1 MTTIENHQLKG
12 ITLKNIFVTIVSTAS
27 IVASVMT
34 TYFGLKAD
42 IAGIKSSQ
50 ETEARINNIRIRVLE
65 DRVTLLQKQISEN
78 GFGSKPKP
86 PQAINPSAAKN
97 TTPALLTAATLK

>member
-42 IAGIKSSQ
+42 IATIKSSQ
-50 ETEARINNIRIRVLE
+50 ETDARINNLRIKVLE
-65 DRVTLLQKQISEN
+65 DRVTLLQKQVSEI

-86 PQAINPSAAKN
+86 PQTTNPSAAKN
-97 TTPALLTAATLK
+97 TTPALLTAAAIK